1 MVKNQLSYSG
11 QRSKGDDAMGLLVIL
26 VLVALGVIVWLLFR
40 IDAKLQAIG
49 DMLYAANKDDEPK
62 RLSEN

>member
-1 MVKNQLSYSG
+1 
-11 QRSKGDDAMGLLVIL
+11 MGLLVIL